1 MDVRRIAE
9 DLGEALKSC
18 SEYQR
23 LTKARETVKQHQA
36 AQIMFRDF
44 QSKQMALQKQ
54 QMEGVPV
61 TEKQAEELRHL
72 YEIMSVNP
80 YLRELFEAEFVFGG
94 LMMEIQ
100 DILSKSLG
108 LDEDH
113 DAEEEVAEQS
123 IELPTKKLW
132 TPGS

>member
-1 MDVRRIAE
+1 MDVRQIAE
-9 DLGEALKSC
+9 NLGEALKTSP
-18 SEYQR
+18 EFQR

-36 AQIMFRDF
+36 AQVMFRDF
-44 QSKQMALQKQ
+44 QNKQMALQKQ

-61 TEKQAEELRHL
+61 TEKQSEELRKL
-72 YEIMSVNP
+72 YEIMSINP

-108 LDEDH
+108 LGDD
-113 DAEEEVAEQS
+113 EEEESSTEPS
-123 IELPTKKLW
+123 IETPTKKLW